1 MPLSPPAER
10 DPIHVRRVECRGYRR
25 ADGLWDVEGHMT
37 DVKAYAFDN
46 EHRGRIEPGT
56 PLHDIWLR
64 LTLDDRMEIR
74 AVEAVTDAAPTAS
87 ARSEEHTS
95 ELQSLMRISYAVF
108 CLKKQK
114 IIEQTKREITR
125 RALNAR

>member
-56 PLHDIWLR
+56 PLHDMGLR

-74 AVEAVTDAAPTAS
+74 AVEAVTEAEPPGVCGA
-87 ARSEEHTS
+87 
-95 ELQSLMRISYAVF
+95 
-108 CLKKQK
+108 
-114 IIEQTKREITR
+114 ITQNFQRMVSTEGR
-125 RALNAR
+125 RVG